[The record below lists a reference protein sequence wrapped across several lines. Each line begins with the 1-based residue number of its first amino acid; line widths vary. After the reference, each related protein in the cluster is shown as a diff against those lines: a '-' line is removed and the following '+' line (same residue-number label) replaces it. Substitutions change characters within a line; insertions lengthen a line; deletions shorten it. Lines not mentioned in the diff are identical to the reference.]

1 MDDPCIRGVIVVQG
15 VGRRAIG
22 QRSPRGRGGMV
33 HASDSA
39 RPRAVFV
46 EGQRANFFNRFN
58 GLAAYHA
65 AENINPTLHSG
76 GPRCN
81 RHMVE
86 IEVGNPLGN
95 GLTGGKI
102 AHDRGLSTL
111 AFIDGRIIDPVQGGV
126 IK

>member
-1 MDDPCIRGVIVVQG
+1 MPRGV
-15 VGRRAIG
+15 
-22 QRSPRGRGGMV
+22 V
-33 HASDSA
+33 HASNLA

-46 EGQRANFFNRFN
+46 EGQRANFSNRMID
-58 GLAAYHA
+58 LAAHHA
-65 AENINPTLHSG
+65 AENINPALHCG

-86 IEVGNPLGN
+86 IELGNPFGN

-102 AHDRGLSTL
+102 AHDLGLSTL
-111 AFIDGRIIDPVQGGV
+111 ALIDERIIDPVQGGV